1 MPVYEFACAD
11 CGETADLLLP
21 LGETA
26 PRPCPACGG
35 EARRRFSR
43 VAVSYRSWGF
53 TATDRLGGE
62 RGGPRRDF
70 NELRERAERISDE

>member
-1 MPVYEFACAD
+1 MPVYEFHCAD
-11 CGETADLLLP
+11 CGDARDLLLP

-35 EARRRFSR
+35 TARHRFAR

-53 TATDRLGGE
+53 TSTDRLVAE
-62 RGGPRRDF
+62 RGGRRGDF